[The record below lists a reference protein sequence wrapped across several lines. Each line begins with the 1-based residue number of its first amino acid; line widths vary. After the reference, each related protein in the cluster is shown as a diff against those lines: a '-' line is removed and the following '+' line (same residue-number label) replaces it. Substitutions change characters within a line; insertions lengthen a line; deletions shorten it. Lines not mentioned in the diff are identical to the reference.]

1 MSPLYLGIDLG
12 TTAIK
17 ALLADEDGRAV
28 ASAEMPL
35 SGCYAGA
42 CRLDMDGM
50 LGATAE
56 LLTRFGQQNRSA
68 WQRLKGVC
76 VAGQGDGL
84 FPLDEAGR
92 PFLHAF
98 TWQDTRASKEAAAI
112 NSAAKTIEGGFFNPA
127 FAGSRL
133 ALLLWL
139 KEHRPAQYKAIA
151 RALTATSYLLYSFTG
166 EYAEDASNCA
176 ETFDLHRQTRSERLF
191 SYCGMEDA
199 VEKYPRVLPADAIA
213 GYVTKEAAAYFG
225 LPFGIPAAVGCL
237 DATACALGAGDAFE
251 AQMILG
257 TTAAVSVYLPGMPE
271 PGESDVFI
279 DRIPFSPPRW
289 RATLATSSGASAI
302 DYGRR
307 LLYPD
312 TDYETLY
319 HIAERVPPGAQGVLF
334 LPFLYGERAPFAC
347 EAENGAFLGL
357 GPQHGREQMLRAC
370 IEGVACSARHCFA
383 HLPLDPARAAVSGG
397 AARSAV
403 LCQILADM
411 LQMELTRTPQNCGT
425 RGCVR
430 LICRALGKKKAWR
443 QEDSAVFFP
452 AETGRD
458 AYERQYRRYCET
470 IDLLWISQKK
480 GKT

>member
-17 ALLADEDGRAV
+17 ALLADEDGRAA

-35 SGCYAGA
+35 SGCYAGT
-42 CRLDMDGM
+42 CRLDMNGIRSV
-50 LGATAE
+50 TAE
-56 LLTRFGQQNRSA
+56 LLTRFRQQNRPA

-76 VAGQGDGL
+76 IAGQGDGL

-98 TWQDTRASKEAAAI
+98 TWQDTRAYKEAAAI
-112 NSAAKTIEGGFFNPA
+112 NAAANAIEGGFFNPA

-139 KEHRPAQYKAIA
+139 KEHQPEQYKATA

-166 EYAEDASNCA
+166 EYAEDESNCA
-176 ETFDLHRQTRSERLF
+176 ETFDLRLQTRSEHLF
-191 SYCGMEDA
+191 SCCGMQDA

-213 GYVTKEAAAYFG
+213 GHVTKEAAEYFG
-225 LPFGIPAAVGCL
+225 LPFGIPVAVGCL

-271 PGESDVFI
+271 PGDSGAFI
-279 DRIPFSPPRW
+279 DRVPFSPPRW
-289 RATLATSSGASAI
+289 RETLATSSGASAI

-307 LLYPD
+307 LLFPD
-312 TDYETLY
+312 ADYETLY
-319 HIAERVPPGAQGVLF
+319 RIAQRVPPGAQGVLF

-357 GPQHGREQMLRAC
+357 GPRHGREHMLRAC
-370 IEGVACSARHCFA
+370 IEGVACSARNCFA
-383 HLPLDPARAAVSGG
+383 HLPRYPACAAVSGG

-403 LCQILADM
+403 FCQILADV
-411 LQMELTRTPQNCGT
+411 LRMELTRTPPNDGA

-430 LICRALGKKKAWR
+430 LICRALGKNQTWR
-443 QEDSAVFFP
+443 EEDNAVFFP
-452 AETGRD
+452 TENGRD
-458 AYERQYRRYCET
+458 EYERQYRRYCES
-470 IDLLWISQKK
+470 IDLLWNSQNK